1 MSVLTSGA
9 GRGRKVVWG
18 TGARVPWG
26 TVLLADVIG
35 GMVVVGIVASPA
47 AFALLPLVPGDGAGT
62 IGGGMGDGVVGIG
75 VLLSCDTCVDS
86 PEAELTE
93 ADG

>member
-1 MSVLTSGA
+1 M
-9 GRGRKVVWG
+9 
-18 TGARVPWG
+18 
-26 TVLLADVIG
+26 
-35 GMVVVGIVASPA
+35 VVGIVASPA

-75 VLLSCDTCVDS
+75 VLLSCDACVDS